1 MLMFDFILF
10 DNFYYNLVTQAA
22 GSVIGIWL
30 FAMKLHNYYSMWLES
45 KTTCTEIIMYNMAK

>member
-30 FAMKLHNYYSMWLES
+30 FAIKLHNYYSM
-45 KTTCTEIIMYNMAK
+45 